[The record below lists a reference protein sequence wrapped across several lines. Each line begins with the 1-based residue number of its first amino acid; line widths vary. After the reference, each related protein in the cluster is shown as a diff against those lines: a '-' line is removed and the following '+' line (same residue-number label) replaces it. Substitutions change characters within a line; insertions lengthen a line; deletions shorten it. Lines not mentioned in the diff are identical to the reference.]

1 MNGSRL
7 FRIVMIVLAIGLIV
21 WIARNTYWDN
31 VGIPMPLQGEA
42 ATNPYYAAQRFTK
55 ELGIESS
62 WEKVFTR
69 VPTTDALFLSSWHWT
84 LMEGRRQRLEDW
96 VRNGGR
102 LIVDRSLGGEEAF
115 AEWSGIEH
123 RLGKLSDNGDEAE
136 DEASED
142 ESTDASESSGDDASA
157 GDESEPS
164 DDEGESDGEETTT
177 TLLRKDARPCRRIHE
192 GEKTYELCGAR
203 DPSYLTT
210 DRRIDWALRGD
221 DGGIQ
226 VLRVKIGKGSV
237 TAINDVPFRFRGF
250 LLGDHPALLVLTG
263 QLRHGDTVHFLSE
276 EEQPSLISLM
286 WTYGWPV
293 VVLSLALIGLA
304 LWRNSVR
311 FGPLA
316 AEPELARRS
325 LAEQIRGTGQFAVRF
340 GGGKA
345 LHAAA
350 VRALDEAAQRRLPAY
365 PRLSAVERVAAI
377 AKLSG
382 IDAETLGP
390 AIHHS
395 GPRRLYELRQAI
407 ALIESARRRLQQA
420 PH

>member
-1 MNGSRL
+1 LNGSRL
-7 FRIVMIVLAIGLIV
+7 FRIVMLVLAVGLIV
-21 WIARNTYWDN
+21 WIARNTYWDD

-42 ATNPYYAAQRFTK
+42 ATNPYYAAQQFTK

-69 VPTTDALFLSSWHWT
+69 VPTSDALFLSSWHWT
-84 LMEGRRQRLEDW
+84 LIEGRRQRLEDW
-96 VRNGGR
+96 VKNGGR

-123 RLGKLSDNGDEAE
+123 HLGKLSDNDDEAT
-136 DEASED
+136 DE
-142 ESTDASESSGDDASA
+142 ESTDESASSDDDASA
-157 GDESEPS
+157 DDESELGG
-164 DDEGESDGEETTT
+164 DDGESDGEETTT
-177 TLLRKDARPCRRIHE
+177 PSMLRKNVRPCRRIHDLE
-192 GEKTYELCGAR
+192 EKTYELCGAR
-203 DPSYLTT
+203 DSSYLTT

-226 VLRVKIGKGSV
+226 VVRVKIGKGSV
-237 TAINDVPFRFRGF
+237 TVINDVPFRFRDF
-250 LLGDHPALLVLTG
+250 LLGDHPTLLVSTG

-350 VRALDEAAQRRLPAY
+350 VRALDEAARRRLPAY

-377 AKLSG
+377 AKLAG

-395 GPRRLYELRQAI
+395 GPRRQYELRQAI